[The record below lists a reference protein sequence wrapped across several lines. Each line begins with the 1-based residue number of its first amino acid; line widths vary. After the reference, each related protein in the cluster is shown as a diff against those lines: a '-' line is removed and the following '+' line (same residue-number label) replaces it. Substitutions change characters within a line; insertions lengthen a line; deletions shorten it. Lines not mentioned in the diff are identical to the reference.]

1 MRAIINI
8 LSTERQKEGEGA
20 KRKREDIGTKKETNE
35 ESRSFSLDLSS
46 SFPYLSSLFSPF
58 HFLFLSLSL
67 SLSLFLREDNSLGIG
82 EDKEDD
88 RMVAGQTER
97 SSPIGSKLNS

>member
-20 KRKREDIGTKKETNE
+20 KGKREDIGTKKETNE

-67 SLSLFLREDNSLGIG
+67 SSFVRIILSASAKIKRT
-82 EDKEDD
+82 
-88 RMVAGQTER
+88 MVAGQTER